1 MPVREQKTSGNGYP
15 PGCSAVWTN
24 EHFTEGLSH
33 YEAGRHWEAHESW
46 EVLWRQTTD
55 DQLRMLMQGLIQIAA
70 ACHKAYAQRD
80 LASAQRLFARA
91 LDKFE
96 RLPDAVHG
104 VDLARLRDDTEACRD
119 VLEHDQDRGTLDAS
133 RLPRVKP
140 A

>member
-1 MPVREQKTSGNGYP
+1 M
-15 PGCSAVWTN
+15 WHN
-24 EHFTEGLSH
+24 EHFCRGLLH

-46 EVLWRQTTD
+46 ETLWRQTAD
-55 DQLRMLMQGLIQIAA
+55 EQPRLLMQGLIQVAA

-80 LASAQRLFARA
+80 LASSERLFGRA

-104 VDLARLRDDTEACRD
+104 VDVERLRDDTEACRD
-119 VLEHDQDRGTLDAS
+119 VLEHDQDRGTLHAS
-133 RLPRVKP
+133 RIPRVKR